1 MNFKLHKFIHFQD
14 ELKDLIKREYE
25 RLNRE

>member
-1 MNFKLHKFIHFQD
+1 MNFKLHKFIRFQD

>member
-1 MNFKLHKFIHFQD
+1 MNFKLYKFICFQD